1 MLNVNGNGKQW
12 RFLPSLCR
20 WLGQQQQTNRI
31 EQQFLEFNYKVIQ
44 PRYVKRNDKMN
55 EFRQTIVRV
64 SSIKVSFYNLPMCM
78 RMEKVFELCLDWSAW
93 NIRNCSSILKH
104 QFCFVSVADMVSL
117 YYITFDRFGET
128 WDALH
133 VTRFIGFVYVESI
146 WHWMC
151 TVQSLCYVTPHC
163 QARNIQRRMTC
174 NSHMV
179 AIVISI
185 VELSFD
191 CVSLLFFVLNGFGR
205 YWKRWIEKESK
216 RTPYY
221 TELFHTHCDFNWIAY
236 DFRAPL
242 LYVIAWNAIR
252 SSLTSADARYAEW
265 SIHHNKQYNN
275 SVEHWLP
282 VCVDVTTTVSDI
294 RQNNVNL
301 FFTFR
306 LESGQSANAKK
317 TRFF

>member
-1 MLNVNGNGKQW
+1 MTKWMNFAKLSFVCLQLKFRFTICQCAWGWKKFLNCVW
-12 RFLPSLCR
+12 
-20 WLGQQQQTNRI
+20 I
-31 EQQFLEFNYKVIQ
+31 EAHEIYEIVRQFL
-44 PRYVKRNDKMN
+44 
-55 EFRQTIVRV
+55 
-64 SSIKVSFYNLPMCM
+64 
-78 RMEKVFELCLDWSAW
+78 
-93 NIRNCSSILKH
+93 NISL
-104 QFCFVSVADMVSL
+104 VSL